1 MQLKHGSLKYRGR
14 HRVLAFD
21 HPFSEKGERTAIMTI
36 TVQCPQC
43 NRQLRTRDEMTGRR
57 LKCPGCRVSITVPE
71 PSVILESH
79 AEDAA
84 SPVVPPAIRR
94 PMLSASQLHAV
105 PAPSGV
111 VRGTEF
117 TASVD
122 TPRTNTPQ
130 SRTNE
135 SVTIAHASATS
146 EEPASDRLQLTWHKA
161 SVMIRA
167 LGYLIDLLP
176 TFLAIPFFLI
186 PILGQIVAGA
196 ILCAYWLLRDING
209 ASLGKL
215 ALGCRVATD
224 SGGQEATPKDRIFR
238 NLPLAIIPLSLT
250 IPFVGFFLVLL
261 VGPVVI
267 VAELMC
273 LLTKGRR
280 VGDILA
286 GTTVVFNRDT

>member
-1 MQLKHGSLKYRGR
+1 
-14 HRVLAFD
+14 
-21 HPFSEKGERTAIMTI
+21 
-36 TVQCPQC
+36 
-43 NRQLRTRDEMTGRR
+43 
-57 LKCPGCRVSITVPE
+57 
-71 PSVILESH
+71 
-79 AEDAA
+79 
-84 SPVVPPAIRR
+84 
-94 PMLSASQLHAV
+94 
-105 PAPSGV
+105 
-111 VRGTEF
+111 
-117 TASVD
+117 
-122 TPRTNTPQ
+122 
-130 SRTNE
+130 
-135 SVTIAHASATS
+135 
-146 EEPASDRLQLTWHKA
+146 
-161 SVMIRA
+161 MIRA

-273 LLTKGRR
+273 LLTKGQR